1 MQAAISAAATAA
13 TDGAARCAAVAEGR
27 RRFELLQRQLPPGA
41 TPVGVRSYTM
51 SGGGGD
57 GGPRVL
63 VTATAAA
70 AEVAAWKKLA
80 SALSRAESRKSKH
93 EVLIARCVSVLLL
106 PPWRRTACEGG
117 GR

>member
-1 MQAAISAAATAA
+1 MQAAISTAVTAA

-41 TPVGVRSYTM
+41 TPPGVRFYTM

-63 VTATAAA
+63 ATVTTAAA

-80 SALSRAESRKSKH
+80 SALGRAESRKSKH
-93 EVLIARCVSVLLL
+93 EVLIARCVS
-106 PPWRRTACEGG
+106 E
-117 GR
+117 